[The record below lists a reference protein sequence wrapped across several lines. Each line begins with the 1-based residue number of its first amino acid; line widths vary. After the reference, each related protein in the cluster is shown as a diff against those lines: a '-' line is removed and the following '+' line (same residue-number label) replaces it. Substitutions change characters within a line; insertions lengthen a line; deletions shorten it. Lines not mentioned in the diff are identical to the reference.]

1 MGRIN
6 WFRVVLGGLVA
17 GFIINI
23 GEFLLNEPILGRK
36 TAAAMETLG
45 RPPMGNQAITLFVV
59 LGFVLGIG
67 AVYLYPARGC
77 TRKSLPDP
85 GVRAHSIPSS
95 DRSRWFSLHSERT
108 LTWRPRNTL
117 VPRKASISRRA
128 AVPIP
133 FNMPAPFPTTIPF
146 WDSRSTRI
154 EASMRVSFSPSSQES
169 MTTAVE

>member
-36 TAAAMETLG
+36 WAAAMESLG

-67 AVYLYPARGC
+67 AVYLYTAIRPRYGAGPRTAVCAGILVWFFAYAYNGVGMMAMGLFP
-77 TRKSLPDP
+77 KSLIVI
-85 GVRAHSIPSS
+85 G
-95 DRSRWFSLHSERT
+95 T
-108 LTWRPRNTL
+108 LWGL
-117 VPRKASISRRA
+117 LEL
-128 AVPIP
+128 PIATV
-133 FNMPAPFPTTIPF
+133 FGA
-146 WDSRSTRI
+146 WLYK
-154 EASMRVSFSPSSQES
+154 EESP
-169 MTTAVE
+169 